1 MGGSSRTSTRAI
13 GSTLWR
19 YVVKPPIFSHLRSR
33 SSCLNRFRY
42 PLFPS
47 LEKPIT
53 HNAASI
59 MLIYGTLAGTF
70 QALGETCGSSVNRND
85 RQRKIRKFLF
95 AELFARLII
104 DLVRNVIVRDQDQ
117 CFRPCQSGSFPFA
130 VIGRLSPGY
139 EAVKVAARFSA
150 CSRILAVHIDAIGA
164 AVDLRCSQLD

>member
-53 HNAASI
+53 HNDASI
-59 MLIYGTLAGTF
+59 MLIYATLAGTF

-85 RQRKIRKFLF
+85 RQRKIRKF
-95 AELFARLII
+95 
-104 DLVRNVIVRDQDQ
+104 
-117 CFRPCQSGSFPFA
+117 PFA
-130 VIGRLSPGY
+130 VIGRLSPGH